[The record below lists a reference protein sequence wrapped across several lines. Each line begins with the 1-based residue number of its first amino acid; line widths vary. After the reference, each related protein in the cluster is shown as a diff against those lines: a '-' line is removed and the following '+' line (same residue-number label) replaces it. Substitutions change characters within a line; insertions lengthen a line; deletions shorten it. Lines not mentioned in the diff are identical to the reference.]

1 MERKEYRAYIIAIV
15 IAIFIAGSAFF
26 YKKILWQ
33 APILPPVVPV
43 LGVPGS
49 THSHASLLVIVG
61 ASAVDFCK
69 PQYMLRSQYVHF
81 KDNNCLVLHKQATG
95 VTLQTFFKTIGVEL
109 TNACL
114 AITPTDRHC
123 ANAENKLHAVIN
135 GADVPIKDLA
145 HYELHNNDHILINYG
160 PEEGTLLRFK
170 YNQVPNVP
178 VGVNEPLA
186 GPQL

>member
-1 MERKEYRAYIIAIV
+1 MEKKEYRAYIIAIG
-15 IAIFIAGSAFF
+15 IATLIAGSAFF
-26 YKKILWQ
+26 YKTMLWK
-33 APILPPVVPV
+33 ASISPPVVPV

-61 ASAVDFCK
+61 ESAVDFCK

-81 KDNNCLVLHKQATG
+81 KDNNCLVVHKQATG

-123 ANAENKLHAVIN
+123 INSANKLHVVIN
-135 GADVPIKDLA
+135 GADVPIENLVY
-145 HYELHNNDHILINYG
+145 YELQNNDHILINYG
-160 PEEGTLLRFK
+160 PEEGVLLRFK

-178 VGVNEPLA
+178 VGIDESPT